1 MDGLI
6 IFLLI
11 LAGWLIGGFIN
22 YAADVLPQTR
32 RFSPVLCGRCAA
44 PYKAADYL
52 LMRRCRSCSR
62 ERNLRAWIVQV
73 FFSTVTALIWVFP
86 SARLGFWI
94 ELVLLIYF
102 GVVTV
107 IDLEHRLI
115 LHPTSLAGAV
125 IAAAI
130 GVWRHG
136 WLNTLLGG
144 LAGFGIMLALFY
156 LGFLFVKWLS
166 KLRGREIEEDAL
178 GFGDVML
185 SGVLGLLL
193 GWPGIAAGLVIAVLL
208 GGLGGIVTLAIML
221 IRRKYQAFT
230 AIPYGPFLILAAA
243 VLLFPPAF

>member
-1 MDGLI
+1 MY
-6 IFLLI
+6 
-11 LAGWLIGGFIN
+11 GGT
-22 YAADVLPQTR
+22 AA
-32 RFSPVLCGRCAA
+32 
-44 PYKAADYL
+44 
-52 LMRRCRSCSR
+52 
-62 ERNLRAWIVQV
+62 EH
-73 FFSTVTALIWVFP
+73 TA
-86 SARLGFWI
+86 
-94 ELVLLIYF
+94 
-102 GVVTV
+102 
-107 IDLEHRLI
+107 
-115 LHPTSLAGAV
+115 
-125 IAAAI
+125 
-130 GVWRHG
+130 
-136 WLNTLLGG
+136 GG